1 MNHLNIQTT
10 VGQNPKLLEE
20 INWQESAI
28 YGMVFMLKTDGVT
41 TLPCISFPIFNVIS
55 FSFIKNSNPFLT
67 IFGDTFR

>member
-1 MNHLNIQTT
+1 MNHLNIQTA

-28 YGMVFMLKTDGVT
+28 YGMVCMLKTDGVST
-41 TLPCISFPIFNVIS
+41 CPCISFPTFNVIS